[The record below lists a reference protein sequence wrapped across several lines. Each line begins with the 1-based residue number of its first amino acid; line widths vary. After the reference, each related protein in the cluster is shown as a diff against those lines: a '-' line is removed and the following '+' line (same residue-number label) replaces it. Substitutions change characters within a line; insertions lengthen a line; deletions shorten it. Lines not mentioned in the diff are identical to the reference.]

1 MPKATNCEYSEPS
14 IDDKLDFVLYEKED
28 TPESTSY
35 SHRVRSLEDEAC
47 PQCFSGTM
55 QPISFKSAPNVLV
68 FEINSRN
75 IKVSKTLKFEQEGET
90 AVLKVNI
97 P

>member
-55 QPISFKSAPNVLV
+55 QPISFKSAQMCWFLKLTQEISKLV
-68 FEINSRN
+68 
-75 IKVSKTLKFEQEGET
+75 KL
-90 AVLKVNI
+90 
-97 P
+97 